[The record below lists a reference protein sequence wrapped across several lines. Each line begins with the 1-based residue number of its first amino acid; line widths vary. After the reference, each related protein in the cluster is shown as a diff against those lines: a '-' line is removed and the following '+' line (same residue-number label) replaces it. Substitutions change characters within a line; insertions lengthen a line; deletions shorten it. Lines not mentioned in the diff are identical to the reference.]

1 MTPERRESRSQGQT
15 LRAAVSRLAVTES
28 GNSGVR
34 PAPAKPQPA
43 ILAGL
48 SPRGPGG
55 HPPHRGAACLLLP
68 GAVCSGSPAAERRR
82 SGDAFPEPSAEKG
95 SPAWPGASLGP
106 VGGAWGPAA
115 LWVLRQ
121 GGQALSL
128 QGILGLPAG
137 LTFSRSFNPGTV
149 VSGGEL
155 GPGVFLS
162 KVHSGF
168 PGETLA
174 IKKSQPGPSQ
184 GGTARRW
191 LLRAPPGGGLLGSC

>member
-1 MTPERRESRSQGQT
+1 MSGQLLRNPNLRSWQGSPRVGQGATHRIAAQPACCSQGPC
-15 LRAAVSRLAVTES
+15 AANASR
-28 GNSGVR
+28 
-34 PAPAKPQPA
+34 Q
-43 ILAGL
+43 
-48 SPRGPGG
+48 
-55 HPPHRGAACLLLP
+55 ACW
-68 GAVCSGSPAAERRR
+68 GSPAAERRR

-128 QGILGLPAG
+128 QGIPGLPAG